1 MYIWYYSKQTISIIY
16 LLTYR
21 QGQVDYK
28 TIKLKERAR
37 EVGKEDFK
45 TLVSVKQWPIKSDNE

>member
-21 QGQVDYK
+21 QGQGDYK
-28 TIKLKERAR
+28 TTKLKERAR

-45 TLVSVKQWPIKSDNE
+45 TLVSVKQWQIKSDSE

>member
-45 TLVSVKQWPIKSDNE
+45 TLVSVKQWQIKSDNE